1 MRRLCCLLVVFLV
14 LAGSS
19 APAAAHVVSAGAD
32 LRVALTIAGS
42 ELTVVVEGVRRVP
55 APLRVSVE
63 TYDGTAPE
71 RLTLELRSVTDGRTT
86 KGEVRPGGTAPSDGP
101 PGGAATGEV
110 RQGGTAPGDGSP
122 GDGSPGDGSPGDGLP
137 GGAATGGVR
146 QGGAVELRAEEAG
159 PYELRLSAGSESAV
173 LPFRVLVERGASWEL
188 LIYGALLAAALLAV
202 GGLLTGAVARRRAG
216 MLLSAGMAASV
227 AVAATFVVLEPYLPA
242 ADPDG
247 AQPTAGPR
255 PFARALVTT
264 MPAAPVA
271 GQDYTLRLDLVDGA
285 TGVPVDDLAV
295 HHEAL
300 AHLVVTSQDG
310 ASFSHSHPL
319 RTAPGRLEVTLR
331 AERPGRHLVY
341 AELERQ
347 ESGGQLL
354 TGEFTVAGGG
364 ERGTDDTSRGEP
376 GEAEPGGGDPSGDE
390 RGGGE
395 PTARSV
401 GGVPRLVP
409 AVPVAGRPTTVEVD
423 TVAASRPWL
432 GMAGHLIVRSAD
444 GAFLGHVHE
453 MGAGGTTLRFTF
465 GFPAPGRYLAWAQ
478 YATADRI
485 VTTPF
490 VVEVPR

>member
-1 MRRLCCLLVVFLV
+1 MRRVCCLLVVFLV
-14 LAGSS
+14 LAGS

-32 LRVALTIAGS
+32 LRVALTIGGS

-55 APLRVSVE
+55 APLRVRVE
-63 TYDGTAPE
+63 AYHGGAPE
-71 RLTLELRSVTDGRTT
+71 RLALELRSVTDGRTAT
-86 KGEVRPGGTAPSDGP
+86 GAVRPSGMVAGDVRPSGMVAGEVRPSSAVASDVRPSGVV
-101 PGGAATGEV
+101 A
-110 RQGGTAPGDGSP
+110 GDAGL
-122 GDGSPGDGSPGDGLP
+122 GDV
-137 GGAATGGVR
+137 A
-146 QGGAVELRAEEAG
+146 ELRAEQAG
-159 PYELRLSAGSESAV
+159 PYELRLSAAGESAV

-188 LIYGALLAAALLAV
+188 VIYGALLAAALLAV

-216 MLLSAGMAASV
+216 MLVSAGIAAFV
-227 AVAATFVVLEPYLPA
+227 AIAATFVVLEPYLPV

-264 MPAAPVA
+264 VPAEPVA

-310 ASFSHSHPL
+310 VSFSHSHPL
-319 RTAPGRLEVTLR
+319 RTAPGRLEVRLR
-331 AERPGRHLVY
+331 AERPGRHLVHV
-341 AELERQ
+341 ELERQ

-354 TGEFTVAGGG
+354 TGEFTVADRD
-364 ERGTDDTSRGEP
+364 EPPRDEPPREEP
-376 GEAEPGGGDPSGDE
+376 GPGETTTGP
-390 RGGGE
+390 
-395 PTARSV
+395 V
-401 GGVPRLVP
+401 GAAPRMVP

-423 TVAASRPWL
+423 TVAAARPWL

-453 MGAGGTTLRFTF
+453 MGTGGPTLRFTF

-478 YATADRI
+478 YATGERI
-485 VTTPF
+485 VTVPF